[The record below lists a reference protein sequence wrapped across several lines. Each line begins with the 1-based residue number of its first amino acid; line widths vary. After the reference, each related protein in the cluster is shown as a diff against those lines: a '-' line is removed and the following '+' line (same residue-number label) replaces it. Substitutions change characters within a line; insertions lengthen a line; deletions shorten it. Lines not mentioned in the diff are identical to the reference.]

1 MKPSGVRT
9 RHPDYEAMV
18 DRWKRCED
26 AAEGECAIH
35 KAGTK
40 YLPKLAEE
48 LDTDYQARLK
58 RTPFFN
64 AVWRTISGL
73 KGMLFRKSPQRT
85 VPASI
90 EPFMADVDM
99 AGTPVDLFAQDVA
112 EELLTLGRGG
122 ILIDRPPMPLNSDG
136 TALTVAQAES
146 LGLRPMMQSYD
157 AMDIYNWNEERINNV
172 KVPTMVCIYET
183 AKIGDDRFSHET
195 EQRYRV
201 LELVEINGAMVYR
214 QQLWRTDEK
223 GNDEQVGADIFP
235 LMNNQP
241 MAFIPFVFVGV
252 DDVGPEVE
260 SPPLLDLVD
269 MNLHHYQVSADYEH
283 GCHFSG
289 LPTLFISGY
298 RPDDTAPNI
307 YIGGSSANCLPDPAA
322 RAYYAETA
330 GNFTALRENL
340 NEKKAEMAV
349 LGARMLEQQQRAVQS
364 AETLQ
369 QRSAGEQSQLAGM
382 AVILGMAMTQCLRI
396 FADWS
401 GTDGEVEYKI
411 NTDFIPTKMS
421 AQELTAL
428 VGALQASSISPQ
440 VFFDNLQAGEIIKA
454 SLTYDEMQAQIGEV
468 SPPAP
473 YMAAA

>member
-1 MKPSGVRT
+1 
-9 RHPDYEAMV
+9 
-18 DRWKRCED
+18 
-26 AAEGECAIH
+26 
-35 KAGTK
+35 
-40 YLPKLAEE
+40 
-48 LDTDYQARLK
+48 
-58 RTPFFN
+58 
-64 AVWRTISGL
+64 
-73 KGMLFRKSPQRT
+73 
-85 VPASI
+85 
-90 EPFMADVDM
+90 
-99 AGTPVDLFAQDVA
+99 
-112 EELLTLGRGG
+112 
-122 ILIDRPPMPLNSDG
+122 MPLNEDG

-157 AMDIYNWNEERINNV
+157 ADDVINWKQERINNAMQLTLV
-172 KVPTMVCIYET
+172 VLCEDAAV
-183 AKIGDDRFSHET
+183 GDEQFGHST
-195 EQRYRV
+195 EERYRV
-201 LELVEINGAMVYR
+201 LDLFNGVYR
-214 QQLWRTDEK
+214 QRVFRINDK

-241 MAFIPFVFVGV
+241 MAYIPFVFVGV

-298 RPDDTAPNI
+298 RADDTASKI
-307 YIGGSSANCLPDPAA
+307 YIGGPSANCLPDPTA

-340 NEKKAEMAV
+340 DAKKAEMAV
-349 LGARMLEQQQRAVQS
+349 LGARMLEGQKTAVES

-382 AVILGMAMTQCLRI
+382 AVILGMAITQCLRI

-401 GTDGEVEYKI
+401 GADGEVDYKI
-411 NTDFIPTKMS
+411 STDFIPANMT

-428 VGALQASSISPQ
+428 VGALQAGAISLQ
-440 VFFDNLQAGEIIKA
+440 VFFDCLQRGEIIKA
-454 SLTYDEMQAQIGEV
+454 SMTYDEMQAQIGDV
-468 SPPAP
+468 TPPAP
-473 YMAAA
+473 DA